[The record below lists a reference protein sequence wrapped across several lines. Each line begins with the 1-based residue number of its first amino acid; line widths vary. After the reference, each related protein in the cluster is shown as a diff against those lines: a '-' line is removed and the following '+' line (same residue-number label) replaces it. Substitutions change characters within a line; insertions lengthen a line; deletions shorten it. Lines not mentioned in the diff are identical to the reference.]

1 MKLRAIAL
9 LAALLWASSAWAT
22 TVTGT
27 MKDIQGSLLSG
38 TGDYATF
45 QLMNFGSNVPK
56 LTGTGI
62 LLSKVPFRVTPAQ
75 LQAGV
80 TIQGNYLITPAGTF
94 YRVAFFQ
101 SGEPFRSAD
110 YRLCVVTSN
119 ACSADVASLNLDS
132 ATPLTTTPVVAPPTG
147 DSTYLRLD
155 AGNSSNLAGRLLGPV
170 CRADLMS
177 GADGGAK
184 IAACIAVLSITGG
197 TVNAVG
203 MEGAQTIPSD
213 VFTAATKNVRILWGA
228 GTYSFGAN
236 TTFPANIEH
245 MFGVGSIFA
254 VPNGITVT
262 INGPLSAPVA
272 QIFSLAGTGQVVFG
286 HGAVKEVYPQWW
298 GARADGVTDDSAAVQ
313 AAINSNYFAG
323 ASNSGGRVYF
333 PAGIYLLNSQIDV
346 TDFQLGISLV
356 GPRSTSL
363 TGVLEKQRGANL
375 RGNHVGIMFD
385 FTGSRLVT
393 LENLF
398 IDNGASIPSVGLLF
412 ARSTTNTFADF
423 NTLRQVYLFL
433 ASRPAANGGNGTVAL
448 YNRAAEIFSVEHS
461 MFGADNP
468 AVITSSATFGVAS
481 AFKTIGGSS
490 STSFMTFDENCSF
503 AVATNGIG
511 NALFLSM
518 VRNLHFN
525 NSSFYRNT
533 GGTNNFAL
541 RIYQSDNVLVSG
553 QIEVFPRLLDL
564 SGLNHNIKLETSI
577 VSDVGSTIYFS
588 TAGAALYR
596 GLVNVLPISGSVVQN
611 LFSMLGETAA
621 VTGCTVHLYN
631 NQAFGTI
638 SEAGQNYLIGDVTA
652 GVTLDSKTTYV
663 KRLSAKAATALAAG
677 DFALS
682 GGWGSTASVG
692 TVRGTDQFFS
702 FVITSAGTGQGAS
715 PTITLTYHDGTWTTA
730 PPVTCN
736 RQDFASQPTVTFST
750 NDTSATALVLTFNG
764 TPVAAESFKLACHVG
779 GI

>member
-27 MKDIQGSLLSG
+27 MKDVQGNLLSG

-45 QLMNFGSNVPK
+45 QLMNFGSNVPRV
-56 LTGTGI
+56 TGTNI
-62 LLSKVPFRVTPAQ
+62 VVQTQPLRITPAQ

-80 TIQGNYLITPAGTF
+80 TIQANDTITPATTF
-94 YRVAFFQ
+94 YRVTFFQ
-101 SGEPFRSAD
+101 GSRPFRSAD
-110 YRLCVVTSN
+110 HRITGTTY
-119 ACSADVASLNLDS
+119 NLDS
-132 ATPLTTTPVVAPPTG
+132 ATPITTSPVVAAPTG
-147 DSTYLRLD
+147 DTTYPRLD
-155 AGNSSNLAGRLLGPV
+155 GGNLNLVGPGWALPVLLAHTFP
-170 CRADLMS
+170 
-177 GADGGAK
+177 GADAGAK
-184 IAACIAVLSITGG
+184 IAAAIAALPATGG
-197 TVNAVG
+197 TVDARG
-203 MEGAQTIPSD
+203 LPGAQTISSD

-356 GPRSTSL
+356 GPRWTSL

-412 ARSTTNTFADF
+412 ARSTTNTSADF
-423 NTLRQVYLFL
+423 NTLRQVDVSL

-461 MFGADNP
+461 KFGADNP

-490 STSFMTFDENCSF
+490 STSFMTFDENCF
-503 AVATNGIG
+503 FTVATNGIG
-511 NALFLSM
+511 NALFLSV
-518 VRNLHFN
+518 VRSLHFN
-525 NSSFYRNT
+525 NSNFYRNT
-533 GGTNNFAL
+533 GGTNDFAL

-564 SGLNHNIKLETSI
+564 SGLNNGIKLETSI
-577 VSDVGSTIYFS
+577 LSDVGSTIYFS
-588 TAGAALYR
+588 VNGASFRR
-596 GLVNVLPISGSVVQN
+596 GLINILPITGSVVEP
-611 LFSMLGETAA
+611 LFSMLGATAA
-621 VTGCTVHLYN
+621 VTENIIHLY
-631 NQAFGTI
+631 
-638 SEAGQNYLIGDVTA
+638 AGQLVGTVSERERNYIMENNTA
-652 GVTLDSKTTYV
+652 RGVSLDGLVKV
-663 KRLSAKAATALAAG
+663 KRVSAAIGTPLAAG

-702 FVITSAGTGQGAS
+702 FVVTSAGTGQGAS
-715 PTITLTYHDGTWTTA
+715 PTITFTYHDGTWTTA